1 MHLGVNMH
9 VAIGLLSDEIFSE
22 LSIFLQK
29 GGPVQKLMFQII
41 KKHHPLLWIY
51 MNINIDSVSDFAHR
65 GLNLVASQDWS
76 L

>member
-9 VAIGLLSDEIFSE
+9 GAIGLVSDEIFSE

-29 GGPVQKLMFQII
+29 GGVQKLMFQII

-51 MNINIDSVSDFAHR
+51 MNEIEVSDFTHK

-76 L
+76 W